1 MRKSLLILLG
11 ISCLTLAA
19 CNGIKDNH
27 SITLNKNTLELEV
40 NEVETLIATI
50 EPNDIENPHL
60 IWVVDDSSIVTVN
73 NGAVTALAE
82 GTTNVSVYLN
92 LNNNM
97 FTDPG
102 EPFDVCTVIV
112 LEPVI
117 DPVPVN
123 SVTLSQTSLNI
134 GINEEIALTATVLP
148 GNATEKTITW
158 VSNNTTVATVTNGNI
173 TAINAGSATITAY
186 VDENLNSQRDTNEKY
201 ATCSVTV
208 SGTTPSPTVW
218 VTSVNINSTS
228 LSIEEDSFDM
238 VYATVLPSNATYKT
252 VTWLSSN
259 TSVATVSNGRITGVN
274 AGNAVVTAYVDENG
288 NASLDNDEQN
298 DTVNITI
305 TEKTVDPNPSEDPI
319 PSRGESLPI
328 GNTSVSGPNNTTPA
342 DITNWV
348 NYDFFS
354 SLPPY
359 WSFIMGNNKKATSSD
374 FYAESS
380 GGGFKF
386 SQVNY
391 GLQSPLLN
399 SWLKTEVR
407 LTVSQVHGN
416 SQNANQYKDK
426 PIFHIYSYD
435 SEGYYLG
442 MQTYEQQSSFANVT
456 EIKFYIANPEMAYF
470 EIRLNAF
477 PYKSS
482 QCYNFGVSQISIKGW
497 PYGL

>member
-11 ISCLTLAA
+11 VSCLTLAA
-19 CNGIKDNH
+19 CNGTQDKY
-27 SITLNKNTLELEV
+27 SITLNKNTLELEI
-40 NEVETLIATI
+40 NESETLTATI
-50 EPNDIENPHL
+50 EPNDIESPSL
-60 IWVVDDSSIVTVN
+60 IWVVGNNTVVSVVD
-73 NGAVTALAE
+73 GLVTALSE
-82 GTTNVSVYLN
+82 GTSDIAVYLDIN
-92 LNNNM
+92 KNNIRD
-97 FTDPG
+97 TG
-102 EPFDVCTVIV
+102 EPGDFCSVTVV
-112 LEPVI
+112 
-117 DPVPVN
+117 DPVVGPVAVS
-123 SVTLSQTSLNI
+123 SVTLSQTSLNL
-134 GINEEIALTATVLP
+134 GINEERTLTATVLP
-148 GNATEKTITW
+148 SNATEKTITW
-158 VSNNTTVATVTNGNI
+158 VSNNTAVAAVTNGNI
-173 TAINAGSATITAY
+173 TAISAGSAAITAY
-186 VDENLNSQRDTNEKY
+186 VDENLNSQRDTDEKY

-208 SGTTPSPTVW
+208 SGTTPNPTVW
-218 VTSVNINSTS
+218 VTSVSINTNS

-259 TSVATVSNGRITGVN
+259 TAIATVSNGRITGVE
-274 AGNAVVTAYVDENG
+274 AGNAIVTAYVDENG
-288 NASLDNDEQN
+288 NASLDNDEQH
-298 DTVNITI
+298 DTVDITI
-305 TEKTVDPNPSEDPI
+305 TAKSVDPNPNEDPI
-319 PSRGESLPI
+319 PARGESLPI
-328 GNTSVSGPNNTTPA
+328 GNTSVSGPSNTTPV
-342 DITNWV
+342 DITSWV

-359 WSFIMGNNKKATSSD
+359 WSFIMGNNKRATSSD

-386 SQVNY
+386 SQLYY

-399 SWLKTEVR
+399 LWLKTEVR

-482 QCYNFGVSQISIKGW
+482 QCYNFGVSQISVKGW